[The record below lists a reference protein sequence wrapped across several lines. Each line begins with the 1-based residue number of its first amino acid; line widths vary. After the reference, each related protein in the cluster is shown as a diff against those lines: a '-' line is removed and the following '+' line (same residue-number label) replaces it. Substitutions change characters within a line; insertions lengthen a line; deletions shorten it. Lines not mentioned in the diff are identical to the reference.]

1 MTRVLVCA
9 AVRLYREGLAAV
21 LDSCDGLEV
30 VATAGTTT
38 EALALVDERQP
49 DVVLADTTLPENE
62 GLIRA
67 LSHGATNIHVIA
79 LGLRECE
86 DDIIAYSEAGATA
99 LVTRDSSIE
108 ELILTIDRAV
118 DGELRCSPVVAAVL
132 LRRVRS
138 LAAASKALRPDVAL
152 TRRELEILALVDQG
166 LSNKQIGSELLIQV
180 PTVKNHVHNIL
191 AKLDVERRSE
201 AAAWLRG
208 T

>member
-21 LDSCDGLEV
+21 LDSCEGLEV
-30 VATAGTTT
+30 VATAGTTK
-38 EALALVDERQP
+38 EALELVDEWHP

-67 LSHGATNIHVIA
+67 LSRRPTKIQVIA

-86 DDIIAYSEAGATA
+86 DDIIAHSEAGATA

-118 DGELRCSPVVAAVL
+118 DGELRCSPAVAAVL

-138 LAAASKALRPDVAL
+138 LAAASKATRPVTL
-152 TRRELEILALVDQG
+152 TRRELEILTLVDQG

-201 AAAWLRG
+201 AAARLRG
-208 T
+208 M

>member
-21 LDSCDGLEV
+21 LDSCEGLEV
-30 VATAGTTT
+30 VATAGTTK
-38 EALALVDERQP
+38 EALALVDEWHP

-67 LSHGATNIHVIA
+67 LSRRPTKIQVIA

-86 DDIIAYSEAGATA
+86 DDIIAHSEAGATA

-118 DGELRCSPVVAAVL
+118 DGELRCSPAVAAVL

-138 LAAASKALRPDVAL
+138 LAAASKATRPVTL
-152 TRRELEILALVDQG
+152 TRRELEILTLVDQG

-201 AAAWLRG
+201 AAARLRG
-208 T
+208 M